1 MNTLESLIIFSVFS
15 YMNYMKNK
23 IYHTVGT
30 NQKPNIKIVERGK
43 IDTYKYINKWSL
55 TFLTWYITSLVYYR
69 HFNKLVSWVQTFTLS
84 ELIRLCKSFSPIS
97 KIPTIAHKE
106 GWFLWTRT
114 FEFWNCQIQSTNGE
128 KNYLTTMCLLS
139 IVLIKDKRKNV
150 FEKYE
155 LLIYLQICFPV

>member
-114 FEFWNCQIQSTNGE
+114 FWIL
-128 KNYLTTMCLLS
+128 KLS
-139 IVLIKDKRKNV
+139 DSIHKWRKELSDYNV
-150 FEKYE
+150 SS
-155 LLIYLQICFPV
+155 